1 MLEEILDIRIII
13 DGNVQGRRGVLM
25 TDIGVTVYE
34 KYDYLQDIVNLFGD
48 IIFDFYSD
56 KEQSIFF

>member
-34 KYDYLQDIVNLFGD
+34 KYEYLQDIVNLFGD
-48 IIFDFYSD
+48 IIFDFYD
-56 KEQSIFF
+56 D

>member
-1 MLEEILDIRIII
+1 
-13 DGNVQGRRGVLM
+13 M

-34 KYDYLQDIVNLFGD
+34 KYEYLQDIVNLFGD